1 MATSSKVKFIDADL
15 EKAFKS
21 LPDEDPIKKALIR
34 AIQNIQE
41 DFQAGEY
48 IPKKDIPESYLEK
61 YGINNVRVYDLP
73 FAWRLMY
80 TVTGSSEIGII
91 SVLLDWISHKDYE
104 KLFGI

>member
-1 MATSSKVKFIDADL
+1 MESAKVIFVDDEL
-15 EKAFKS
+15 EKAFNS
-21 LPDEDPIKKALIR
+21 LQEQDPIKKAIQR
-34 AIQNIQE
+34 AIQNIKE

-48 IPKKDIPESYLEK
+48 IPKKDIPEGYLIK

-80 TVTGSSEIGII
+80 SVTGSSEIGII
-91 SVLLDWISHKDYE
+91 SVILDWMNHKDYE